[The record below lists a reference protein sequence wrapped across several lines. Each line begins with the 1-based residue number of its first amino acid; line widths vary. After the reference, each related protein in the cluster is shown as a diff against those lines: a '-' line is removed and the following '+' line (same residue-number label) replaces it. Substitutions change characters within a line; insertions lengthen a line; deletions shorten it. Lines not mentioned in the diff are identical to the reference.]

1 MILAYPINKEGNAI
15 GGERSFSDEQWARML
30 KIPNL
35 RWRVLPKIETVQV
48 QTVDHSLQEMSK
60 MENLNE
66 MTKRELIDLYEL
78 PIEDMKLTKS
88 QIIEKIT

>member
-15 GGERSFSDEQWARML
+15 GGERSFSDEHWARML

-48 QTVDHSLQEMSK
+48 

>member
-15 GGERSFSDEQWARML
+15 GGERSFSEEQWARML

-35 RWRVLPKIETVQV
+35 RWKVLADLELKEDEIFDEYSY
-48 QTVDHSLQEMSK
+48 D
-60 MENLNE
+60 NLNK
-66 MTKRELIDLYEL
+66 MTKRQLINSFGL

-88 QIIEKIT
+88 VIIEKIT